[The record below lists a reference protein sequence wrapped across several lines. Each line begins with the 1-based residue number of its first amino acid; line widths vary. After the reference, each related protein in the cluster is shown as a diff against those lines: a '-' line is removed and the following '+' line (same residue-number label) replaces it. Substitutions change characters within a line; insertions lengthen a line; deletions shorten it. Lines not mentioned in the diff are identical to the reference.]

1 MKVKTNLRA
10 GKHGADDRQ
19 ADDRGAPRPA
29 DGPGHR

>member
-19 ADDRGAPRPA
+19 PDDRGNPRVP
-29 DGPGHR
+29 DGPGHL